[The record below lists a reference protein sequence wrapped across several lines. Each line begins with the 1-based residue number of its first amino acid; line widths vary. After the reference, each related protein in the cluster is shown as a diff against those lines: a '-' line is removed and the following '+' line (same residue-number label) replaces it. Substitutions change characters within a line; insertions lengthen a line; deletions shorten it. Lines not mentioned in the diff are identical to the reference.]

1 MKEGMSMKCSKCS
14 HQNEGNSKFCSNC
27 GEPLQQIIKK
37 GVPVWFW
44 AITLVCCLVLG
55 GIGYGFYDY
64 FNENKQKNVATFTET
79 ASDAKNVQQ
88 VSVETVDQKREEVN
102 QETDRVAL
110 IKELQQKVFTVV
122 TSNGFGSGFL
132 YKKGGYVITNA
143 HVVQGE
149 VDVKVRNSNGQES
162 AAKVIGISD
171 KYDIALLYVK
181 DYANADPLA
190 LESKESSVGLEVI
203 ALGTPRGY
211 ENSASIGY
219 ITGIGRDKEHKNF
232 IYKKIYQVD
241 AQVDQ
246 GSSGGP
252 LVDSKT
258 GRVVGINSLLQ
269 TSETATNFAFSIPL
283 YSMLEQ
289 FDAWVANPLTSAQV
303 LQIAGVY
310 ENYLPEK
317 TSTVD
322 SDLALAGQYVQSFR
336 MYYEHA
342 LNEGDFYWI
351 ADMLQAGSTAYNE
364 LEDYV
369 NDIAGQGHTFDFL
382 DNVIQDVTYENGQY
396 FVQMNEQFDF
406 YSANGDYEYYDRY
419 KTYTISLDDYGAFK
433 ISSIAIH

>member
-1 MKEGMSMKCSKCS
+1 MKEGMSMRCLKCS

-27 GEPLQQIIKK
+27 GEPLQQVIKK

-55 GIGYGFYDY
+55 GVGYGFYDY
-64 FNENKQKNVATFTET
+64 FNETKQKTVPTFTET
-79 ASDAKNVQQ
+79 ASDATNVQQ
-88 VSVETVDQKREEVN
+88 VSVETLDQKREEVT

-110 IKELQQKVFTVV
+110 IKEVQQKVFTIL
-122 TSNGFGSGFL
+122 TSNSFGSGFL

-149 VDVKVRNSNGQES
+149 VDVKVRHSNGQES
-162 AAKVIGISD
+162 AATVIGISD

-181 DYANADPLA
+181 DYANAEPLA
-190 LESKESSVGLEVI
+190 LEPKESSVGLEVI
-203 ALGTPRGY
+203 ALGTPQGY

-219 ITGIGRDKEHKNF
+219 ITGIGRDLEHDNF

-241 AQVDQ
+241 AQVDR

-252 LVDSKT
+252 LVDAKT

-289 FDAWVANPLTSAQV
+289 FDAWAANPLSSAEI

-310 ENYLPEK
+310 DTYMPA
-317 TSTVD
+317 TTATVD
-322 SDLALAGQYVQSFR
+322 SDLALAGQYVQAFR
-336 MYYEHA
+336 MYYEYA

-351 ADMLQAGSTAYNE
+351 ADMLQVGSTAYNE
-364 LEDYV
+364 LEEYV
-369 NDIAGQGHTFDFL
+369 NDIAGQGHTFVFL
-382 DNVIQDVTYENGQY
+382 DNIVQDVTYDNGQY
-396 FVQMNEQFDF
+396 LVQMNEQFDF
-406 YSANGDYEYYDRY
+406 YSASGEHEYFDRY
-419 KTYTISLDDYGAFK
+419 KTYTITLDDYGAFK
-433 ISSIAIH
+433 ISSIDIH

>member
-1 MKEGMSMKCSKCS
+1 MKCLKCS
-14 HQNEGNSKFCSNC
+14 HQNEDRGKFCSNC

-55 GIGYGFYDY
+55 GVGYGFYDY
-64 FNENKQKNVATFTET
+64 FNDRKQQNVALFTEIV
-79 ASDAKNVQQ
+79 SEPKNVQQ
-88 VSVETVDQKREEVN
+88 VSVETVDQKRAEAN
-102 QETDRVAL
+102 QGTDRVAL
-110 IKELQQKVFTVV
+110 IKEVQQKVFTIL
-122 TSNGFGSGFL
+122 TSNSFGSGFL

-181 DYANADPLA
+181 DYINAEPLA
-190 LESKESSVGLEVI
+190 LESKESAVGLEVI
-203 ALGTPRGY
+203 ALGTPQGY
-211 ENSASIGY
+211 ENSASVGY
-219 ITGIGRDKEHKNF
+219 ITGIGRDIEHKNF

-252 LVDSKT
+252 LVDAQT
-258 GRVVGINSLLQ
+258 GKVVGINSLLH

-283 YSMLEQ
+283 YSMLEL
-289 FDAWVANPLTSAQV
+289 FDAWAANPLTSAQV

-310 ENYLPEK
+310 DHYMPAT
-317 TSTVD
+317 TSTVA
-322 SDLALAGQYVQSFR
+322 SDLALAGQYVQAFR
-336 MYYEHA
+336 MYYEYA

-351 ADMLQAGSTAYNE
+351 ADMLQAGSTAYKE

-369 NDIAGQGHTFDFL
+369 GDIADQGHTFDFL
-382 DNVIQDVTYENGQY
+382 DNIVQDVTYENGQY

-406 YSANGDYEYYDRY
+406 YSANGEYEYFDRY
-419 KTYTISLDDYGAFK
+419 KTYTISIDRHGAYK
-433 ISSIAIH
+433 ISAIAIH